1 MTLERTPTMTD
12 LTFLHVPPGRQRVTH
27 VIRAELTKLRSLRS
41 TTWTILATIAG
52 SLLVT
57 SLTATHE
64 SGLSRQKFADFDS
77 TNMALTGLAIASL
90 AIGVLGVL
98 AVSGEYGTGTI
109 RSSLSAT
116 PRRSTFFA
124 AKAIVIGL
132 VALLVGELLSFGC
145 FLLGQGII
153 AGSAAPTASLG
164 QGAVLRAVLLS
175 GAYLALLALFALGIG
190 LIVRHTAGAIATYVG
205 CTLLLTVILQS
216 LPGDPARFSPEF
228 IFANS
233 VSDAVVQPGQLTA
246 TWGFLLM
253 ALYTAGTLGVGAI
266 LLARR
271 DA

>member
-1 MTLERTPTMTD
+1 MTD
-12 LTFLHVPPGRQRVTH
+12 LTLLPTQPGRQRVTH
-27 VIRAELTKLRSLRS
+27 VIRGEVTKLRSLRS
-41 TTWTILATIAG
+41 TTWTILVTLAG

-57 SLTATHE
+57 GLVADHQSNRGNHNF
-64 SGLSRQKFADFDS
+64 SGFDS

-98 AVSGEYGTGTI
+98 AISGEYGTGTI
-109 RSSLSAT
+109 RSSLAAT

-124 AKAIVIGL
+124 AKTVVVGL

-145 FLLGQGII
+145 FFLGEGII

-164 QGAVLRAVLLS
+164 QGTVLRAVVLS
-175 GAYLALLALFALGIG
+175 GAYLALLALFAMGIG
-190 LIVRHTAGAIATYVG
+190 LIVRHTAGAIAAYVG
-205 CTLLLTVILQS
+205 CTLLFTVILQP
-216 LPGDPARFSPEF
+216 LAGDPARFSPEF

-233 VSDAVVQPGQLTA
+233 VSASVVQPGQLTA

-253 ALYTAGTLGVGAI
+253 ALYTAGTLAVGAI
-266 LLARR
+266 VLARR